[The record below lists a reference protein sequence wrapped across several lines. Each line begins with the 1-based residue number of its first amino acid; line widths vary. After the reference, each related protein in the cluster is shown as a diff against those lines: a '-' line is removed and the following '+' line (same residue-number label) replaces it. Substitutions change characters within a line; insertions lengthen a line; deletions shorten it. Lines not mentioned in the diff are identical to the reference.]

1 MEQIEAFAEGGYT
14 SGQIRTEPYLERK
27 IMKYLES
34 SSKLRDI
41 CFVYPMPINTF
52 SIRIPRDYATGFA
65 TEVAEGSEIPVVR
78 QITDSFDLSVIKYG
92 TGAEMTD
99 EAKETDWLGILGQA
113 QIEEAAKRML
123 RKENTDIMTVLE
135 AGFPNSGG
143 ATTGGVLKV
152 EDVVLAKVYLEKKF
166 YNPDVLLVNPDQYAD
181 LAVDERFINASRSGS
196 TETLREGV
204 VGRVSGID
212 LIVVPELTATTAIM
226 MDTSVNPL
234 WLVERQGVRI
244 GRYRNERRQ
253 VDGFVMTRWAKPAM
267 VRNQAGYKIT
277 GC

>member
-1 MEQIEAFAEGGYT
+1 MEQIEVFAEGGVT

-27 IMKYLES
+27 IMKYIES
-34 SSKLRDI
+34 KSVLRNI
-41 CFVYPMPINTF
+41 CFVYPMPLNTF
-52 SIRIPRDYATGFA
+52 SVRIPRDYATGLA
-65 TEVAEGSEIPVVR
+65 TEVAEGTEIPVVR
-78 QITDSFDLSVIKYG
+78 QVTDSFDLSVIKYG

-113 QIEEAAKRML
+113 QVEESAKRML
-123 RKENTDIMTVLE
+123 RKENADIMTVLE
-135 AGFPNSGG
+135 AGFPNSGAAG
-143 ATTGGVLKV
+143 TSGTLKL
-152 EDVVLAKVYLEKKF
+152 EDVVAAKVYLQKKF

-181 LAVDERFINASRSGS
+181 LQVDERFIDASRSG
-196 TETLREGV
+196 TTQTLREGV

-212 LIVVPELTATTAIM
+212 LIVIPELTAGTAIM